1 MTAVPDSSD
10 LVRRHPR
17 FRSPVRRPCTMT
29 LMSLARLLRL
39 HRLGLPLIGAA
50 LTLLGCQDAPSQAAA
65 PAASGARPAQAR
77 AVKVT
82 PATEQMTDQRVSATG
97 TLAADEQV
105 VLGTKV
111 AGRVAELPVDL
122 GSRLQRGQVVARL
135 DPTDARLRVD
145 QSVAALQQARA
156 RLGLSPEGTDDRVDV
171 EHTALVKQ
179 ARAVLDEAKL
189 TRERSERLQQQGLIA
204 QAQLDTAIS
213 ALAVAEGRYEDSI
226 EEVRN
231 RQAVLLQRR
240 SELELARQQLADT
253 VVASPIDG
261 AVSER
266 RASVGEFLAAGAPV
280 ATIVKL
286 HPLRLRLAV
295 PERDSTARAR
305 GAVGGRHR
313 RGRGGRAPR
322 AASPASPRPSA
333 SRTARC
339 SSRPRCRTRAARC
352 GPAPS
357 PRPTSSWRAMCA
369 SSPFPRPPSSPS
381 PASRRSS
388 PWTRTRRPSVRVQTG
403 RRLGDRVEIVAGLP
417 AGTPVVTAARQPHRR
432 PAGHGPSP
440 RPCKSSPRSASAG
453 RCSRP

>member
-1 MTAVPDSSD
+1 
-10 LVRRHPR
+10 
-17 FRSPVRRPCTMT
+17 
-29 LMSLARLLRL
+29 MSLARLLRVR
-39 HRLGLPLIGAA
+39 RLGLPLIGAA

-65 PAASGARPAQAR
+65 PVASGARPAPAR

-111 AGRVAELPVDL
+111 AGRVTELPVDL

-156 RLGLSPEGTDDRVDV
+156 RLGLSPEGTDDRVNV
-171 EHTALVKQ
+171 EQTALVKQ

-213 ALAVAEGRYEDSI
+213 GLAVAEGRYEDSI

-240 SELELARQQLADT
+240 SELELARQQLVDT

-295 PERDSTARAR
+295 PERESTSVRVGQSVVVTVEGVAGEHKGRVAR
-305 GAVGGRHR
+305 V
-313 RGRGGRAPR
+313 
-322 AASPASPRPSA
+322 
-333 SRTARC
+333 
-339 SSRPRCRTRAARC
+339 
-352 GPAPS
+352 
-357 PRPTSSWRAMCA
+357 
-369 SSPFPRPPSSPS
+369 SPS
-381 PASRRSS
+381 ISEQNRTLLIEAEVPNEGSALRPGAFAKAEIVLAGGVRVITVPATAVVTFAGVEKVLTVDKDKAAER
-388 PWTRTRRPSVRVQTG
+388 RVQTG

-417 AGTPVVTAARQPHRR
+417 AGTPVVTQPGNLTTGQ
-432 PAGHGPSP
+432 PVTVEP
-440 RPCKSSPRSASAG
+440 
-453 RCSRP
+453 